1 MVHDSAPPLTRQLEI
16 YRHQA
21 VAAPTLLDDGT
32 LAPSHVTQVLT
43 QQGVAG
49 RNRLFPP
56 HLTLWTF
63 LLQVLSPD
71 GSCREALSRLRPW
84 MIAKG
89 QTPCSPHTGSYC
101 KARKRLPEG
110 VVSTLA
116 RHRGQRLGEQTPE
129 AWLWNGRRVKIVD
142 GSTVSM
148 PDTEANQAAYPQPSG
163 QRPGVGFPLAR
174 IVAVFDLVSGVL
186 TTLGVG
192 RYQGKATGEMALFR
206 QQQSHLQCGDVVRA
220 DCYSSSY
227 WTIAGL
233 RGQGL
238 DYVGRQHHRRTTD
251 FRCGKRLGREAHRV
265 EWRKPVKPAWMD
277 QRTYAELPAQL
288 TVRELRVRVGR
299 RGFRTQVFVVV
310 TTLLDARRYSA
321 HDLADLYGQRW
332 HCELDLRSIKAAL
345 GMDVLRCRT
354 PEMVRKE
361 LWMYVLAY
369 HLIRAVMVR
378 AALSKGLRPRQLS
391 FKGALQAVNGFTPAL
406 VVAEGAVV
414 VALLDALLGS
424 VAAHRVGQRPNR
436 VEPRAVK
443 RRPKAHKLLS
453 VPRLKARKRLESGR
467 AA

>member
-1 MVHDSAPPLTRQLEI
+1 MVQSIITPLTRQLVT

-21 VAAPTLLDDGT
+21 LAAPTMLDEGT
-32 LAPSHVTQVLT
+32 LAPSHVAGVLAHEGF
-43 QQGVAG
+43 QG

-71 GSCREALSRLRPW
+71 GSCREAISRLRPW

-89 QTPCSPHTGSYC
+89 QAPCSPNTGSYC

-110 VVSTLA
+110 VIASLA
-116 RHRGQRLGEQTPE
+116 RQSGQRLSDQAPDT
-129 AWLWNGRRVKIVD
+129 WQWKGRRVKIVD

-148 PDTEANQAAYPQPSG
+148 PDTAANQEAYPQQRG
-163 QRPGVGFPLAR
+163 QPPGLGFPIAR
-174 IVAVFDLVSGVL
+174 LVAVFDLASGAL

-192 RYQGKATGEMALFR
+192 RYQGKTTGEMALFR
-206 QQQSHLQCGDVVRA
+206 QQQRYVQRGDVVLA
-220 DCYSSSY
+220 DCYYSSY
-227 WTIAGL
+227 WTLVGWH
-233 RGQGL
+233 GQGI

-251 FRCGKRLGREAHRV
+251 FRRGQRLGREDHVVA
-265 EWRKPVKPAWMD
+265 WPKPGKPAWMD
-277 QRTYAELPAQL
+277 EPTYAELPEQL
-288 TVRELRVRVGR
+288 AVRELRVQVRR

-310 TTLLDARRYSA
+310 TTLCDAVCYSTQ
-321 HDLADLYGQRW
+321 DLADLYRQRW
-332 HCELDLRSIKAAL
+332 HCELDLRSIKVAL
-345 GMDVLRCRT
+345 GMDVLRCQT

-369 HLIRAVMVR
+369 NLIRAVMVR
-378 AALSKGLRPRQLS
+378 TALQEGLCPRQLS

-406 VVAEGAVV
+406 VFAEGAVV
-414 VALLDALLGS
+414 VALLDALLES

-443 RRPKAHKLLS
+443 RRPKAHKLLR
-453 VPRLKARKRLESGR
+453 VPRIKARKRLESGR

>member
-1 MVHDSAPPLTRQLEI
+1 MVQDIAPPLTRQLEI

-43 QQGVAG
+43 QEGVTG

-84 MIAKG
+84 MIAQG
-89 QTPCSPHTGSYC
+89 QTPCAPHTGSYC

-116 RHRGQRLGEQTPE
+116 RHSGQRLCEATPE
-129 AWLWNGRRVKIVD
+129 AWLWKGRRVKIVD

-148 PDTEANQAAYPQPSG
+148 PDTQANQDAYPQQPG
-163 QRPGVGFPLAR
+163 QQPGLGFPIAR
-174 IVAVFDLVSGVL
+174 LVAVFDLVSGAL

-206 QQQSHLQCGDVVRA
+206 QQQGHLQRGDVVLA
-220 DCYSSSY
+220 DCYYSSS
-227 WTIAGL
+227 WTLAGL
-233 RGQGL
+233 REQGL
-238 DYVGRQHHRRTTD
+238 DYVGRQHHRRTTA
-251 FRCGKRLGREAHRV
+251 FRCGKRLGREDHHV
-265 EWRKPVKPAWMD
+265 EWRKPVKPAWME
-277 QRTYAELPAQL
+277 QQTYAEFPEQL

-310 TTLLDARRYSA
+310 TTLLDARLYSA
-321 HDLADLYGQRW
+321 HDLAELYGQRW

-369 HLIRAVMVR
+369 NLIRAVMVR

-391 FKGALQAVNGFTPAL
+391 FTGALQAVNGFTPAL
-406 VVAEGAVV
+406 VLAEGAVV
-414 VALLDALLGS
+414 VALLDALLES

-453 VPRLKARKRLESGR
+453 VPRIKARKRLESGR
-467 AA
+467 VA

>member
-1 MVHDSAPPLTRQLEI
+1 MVQDIAPPLTRQLEI

-43 QQGVAG
+43 QEGVTG

-84 MIAKG
+84 MIAQG
-89 QTPCSPHTGSYC
+89 QTPCAPQTGSYC

-116 RHRGQRLGEQTPE
+116 RHSGQRLCEATPE
-129 AWLWNGRRVKIVD
+129 AWLWKGRRVKIVD

-148 PDTEANQAAYPQPSG
+148 PDTQANQDAYPQQPG
-163 QRPGVGFPLAR
+163 QQPGLGFPIAR
-174 IVAVFDLVSGVL
+174 LVAVFDLVSGAR

-206 QQQSHLQCGDVVRA
+206 QQQGHLQRGDVVLA
-220 DCYSSSY
+220 DCYYSSY
-227 WTIAGL
+227 WTLAG
-233 RGQGL
+233 RREQGL

-251 FRCGKRLGREAHRV
+251 FRCGKRLGREDHHV
-265 EWRKPVKPAWMD
+265 EWRKPVKPAWME
-277 QRTYAELPAQL
+277 QQTYAEFPEQL

-310 TTLLDARRYSA
+310 TTLLDARLYSA
-321 HDLADLYGQRW
+321 HDVAELYGQRW

-369 HLIRAVMVR
+369 NLIRAVMVR

-391 FKGALQAVNGFTPAL
+391 FTGALQAVNGFTPAL
-406 VVAEGAVV
+406 VLAEGAVV
-414 VALLDALLGS
+414 VALLDALLES

-453 VPRLKARKRLESGR
+453 VPRIKARKRLESGR